1 MHRRNLFSMGTVAL
15 DDLPYVATLLL
26 RLFFA
31 IGIIFR
37 RVQFWILATSYPDEI
52 FSNLRRAN
60 DSLQETVPRVF
71 VVTGGLR

>member
-1 MHRRNLFSMGTVAL
+1 MHRRNLFPIGTVAL

-37 RVQFWILATSYPDEI
+37 GVQFWILTTFYPDKI